1 MIDSLKSTPMK
12 TPLGRTP
19 FSLRVLNVPGAVSL
33 VTSFVS
39 IEKLK
44 ALKLITVV
52 SILVSVDGA

>member
-1 MIDSLKSTPMK
+1 
-12 TPLGRTP
+12 
-19 FSLRVLNVPGAVSL
+19 L